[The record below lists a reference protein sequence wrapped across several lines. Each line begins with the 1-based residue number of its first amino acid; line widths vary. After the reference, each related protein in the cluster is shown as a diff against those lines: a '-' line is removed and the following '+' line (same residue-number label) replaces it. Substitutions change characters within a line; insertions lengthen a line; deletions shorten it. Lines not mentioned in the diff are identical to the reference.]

1 MTIATLSWPEAVVGA
16 TTVAAIAL
24 VLSVLIWSI
33 FRTGQTAIRQE
44 AGERKLIESLRTE
57 VEQLRAQFE
66 RSGAPRETE
75 RHAGAESLRPRGPVC
90 AGLPADPQRRRES
103 RARATASSTVKALP
117 CSRASAKAGSS
128 SCSRIAAS
136 VWSFILASQGG
147 LAPIPSNTASEPPR
161 SRAAIAASP
170 TAASA

>member
-75 RHAGAESLRPRGPVC
+75 RQA
-90 AGLPADPQRRRES
+90 
-103 RARATASSTVKALP
+103 
-117 CSRASAKAGSS
+117 
-128 SCSRIAAS
+128 
-136 VWSFILASQGG
+136 
-147 LAPIPSNTASEPPR
+147 
-161 SRAAIAASP
+161 
-170 TAASA
+170 